1 MRMCFGWL
9 CYRIFMAY
17 PHNWPRG
24 PIFGFVLSW
33 AGYYANAPRTAKKN
47 VEKL

>member
-9 CYRIFMAY
+9 CYLIFMAY

-24 PIFGFVLSW
+24 RIWWFVLSW
-33 AGYYANAPRTAKKN
+33 AGYHAHSDRTWRKN
-47 VEKL
+47 Y